1 MQIKPAW
8 IVYIFAS
15 KSCVILS
22 SIVPSSKNRA
32 SSVRGKFGLL
42 MTLFAVVS
50 LPFASAVPSGLT
62 YLDSTWSSLEG
73 DGGELIAMNP
83 NGTILASYHGKDII
97 FFDAT
102 TLERVGSISF
112 DEDISAMK
120 FNPNGSL
127 LAINKRSTVHLK
139 ESIRL
144 IDINEM
150 QVLESSVQADDS
162 FRNIAWSIDGTILA
176 AQGYDGD
183 VEQFRIPS
191 LTLKNTLQEVHVV
204 DVTCIDYRLDGQYIL
219 TGDEAGR
226 WAVWDLQ
233 GQRQGPY
240 REFGQELVDCKFS
253 PDGNDIVFLGEDGN
267 FTSRVFGGAE
277 KHSMLVDGGKEII
290 FSENGNRMH
299 IAFDSGVS
307 SGLYTYNY
315 ETFDPIQNTSFFHTV
330 EDIELLEDN
339 SSRLQS
345 LFVAAGTGEIAVYL
359 RELIPFGYN
368 APGVDLDGDN
378 VPDNLDP
385 DDDGDGVNDDW
396 DDDFGCDAPEGTPCS
411 RYPDLEKI
419 RSLEIILGK
428 EFVVIDSI
436 TLPTEDSSNIRNLS
450 RNSIARDQVISAS
463 ETQRFEDAICQNMDH
478 GDIIDRLKE
487 TIEVSSGE
495 LGDAVVSCNVVSG
508 MELVR
513 DGDSTTQITIAI
525 TTTFEYATTVT
536 LPLNI
541 KLKEQTLPTDGSIAW
556 LAPAHPISLTFRGDG
571 VETEKIPLWWNDG
584 ETIASI
590 TINQVSVKNPTA
602 VDSLLDYALHPFAF
616 LLYLAI
622 VGGALTL
629 LIRKQNEI
637 DFNLD
642 DDEQDEN
649 ELADSDDVISE
660 DIGRFGL
667 TDDKSEDDVGP
678 SRPKPI
684 ENSTKRKVARK
695 ERQTLES
702 SSNSDIKPQKVTK
715 RRKVSSNDI
724 NKSGPITRTKRKRLV
739 STDKSTE
746 EIEPLNSNVEPKL
759 KTRKV
764 KAKSETLEKTV
775 KKRKAVKKS
784 LDESKADTTSDKMLD
799 EDKLQND
806 LVKDFINEE

>member
-1 MQIKPAW
+1 M
-8 IVYIFAS
+8 
-15 KSCVILS
+15 
-22 SIVPSSKNRA
+22 
-32 SSVRGKFGLL
+32 RGQFGLL
-42 MTLFAVVS
+42 VTLFAVVS

-83 NGTILASYHGKDII
+83 NGTILASYHGKDIL
-97 FFDAT
+97 FFNTT
-102 TLERVGSISF
+102 TLDRIGSISF

-120 FNPNGSL
+120 FNQNGSL

-162 FRNIAWSIDGTILA
+162 FRNIAWSVDGTILA

-183 VEQFRIPS
+183 VEQYRIPS

-204 DVTCIDYRLDGQYIL
+204 DVTCIDYRSDGQYIL

-240 REFGQELVDCKFS
+240 REFGQELLDCKFS
-253 PDGNDIVFLGEDGN
+253 PDGNDIVFMGVNGN
-267 FTSRVFGGAE
+267 FASRGFGGSE
-277 KHSMLVDGGKEII
+277 KHSMIVDGGKEII
-290 FSENGNRMH
+290 FSGNGNRMH
-299 IAFDSGVS
+299 VAVESNSFY
-307 SGLYTYNY
+307 GLNTYNY
-315 ETFDPIQNTSFFHTV
+315 ETFDLIQNTTFFHTV
-330 EDIELLEDN
+330 EDIEMLEDS

-345 LFVAAGTGEIAVYL
+345 LYVAAGTGEIAVYL

-368 APGVDLDGDN
+368 SPGVDLDGDN

-411 RYPDLEKI
+411 RYPDLDKI
-419 RSLEIILGK
+419 RNIEIFIGE
-428 EFVVIDSI
+428 EFVVRDSI

-450 RNSIARDQVISAS
+450 RNAIARDQVISAS
-463 ETQRFEDAICQNMDH
+463 ETQLFADAICKNMDH
-478 GDIIDRLKE
+478 GEIIDQLKE
-487 TIEVSSGE
+487 TIEISSGE
-495 LGDAVVSCNVVSG
+495 LGDAVVRCNVVSG
-508 MELVR
+508 MELIR

-525 TTTFEYATTVT
+525 TTTFQYATMVT
-536 LPLNI
+536 LPLDI
-541 KLKEQTLPTDGSIAW
+541 SLKEQTLPTDGSIAW

-584 ETIASI
+584 ETTASI

-602 VDSLLDYALHPFAF
+602 VDSLLDYALHPVAF

-622 VGGALTL
+622 IGGALTL
-629 LIRKQNEI
+629 VIRKQNEI
-637 DFNLD
+637 DFNI
-642 DDEQDEN
+642 DDEEDHEEN
-649 ELADSDDVISE
+649 EIDESENEFFDKPQSVYTDSKDS
-660 DIGRFGL
+660 L
-667 TDDKSEDDVGP
+667 SATKPKSV
-678 SRPKPI
+678 
-684 ENSTKRKVARK
+684 ENSAKRKVTRK
-695 ERQTLES
+695 DRQKRES
-702 SSNSDIKPQKVTK
+702 TTNVDTEPQKVTK
-715 RRKVSSNDI
+715 RRKVSSTDL
-724 NKSGPITRTKRKRLV
+724 NKSGPIMKTKRKRLV
-739 STDKSTE
+739 SADDSNE
-746 EIEPLNSNVEPKL
+746 EIESVDSNEEPRV

-764 KAKSETLEKTV
+764 KAKSEISEKPV
-775 KKRKAVKKS
+775 KKRRAVKKS
-784 LDESKADTTSDKMLD
+784 IDEPATESIYEKKVD
-799 EDKLQND
+799 EEKLQKD
-806 LVKDFINEE
+806 LVKDFIAED

>member
-1 MQIKPAW
+1 M
-8 IVYIFAS
+8 
-15 KSCVILS
+15 
-22 SIVPSSKNRA
+22 
-32 SSVRGKFGLL
+32 RGKFGLL
-42 MTLFAVVS
+42 LTLFAFVS

-73 DGGELIAMNP
+73 DGGELIAINP

-97 FFDAT
+97 FFNAT
-102 TLERVGSISF
+102 TLDRVGSISF
-112 DEDISAMK
+112 DEDISAME

-162 FRNIAWSIDGTILA
+162 FRNIAWSVDGTILA

-183 VEQFRIPS
+183 VEQYRIPS

-240 REFGQELVDCKFS
+240 REFGQELIDCKFS

-299 IAFDSGVS
+299 IAVDSGSS

-315 ETFDPIQNTSFFHTV
+315 ETFDLILNTSFFHV
-330 EDIELLEDN
+330 VKDIEILEDN

-345 LFVAAGTGEIAVYL
+345 VFVAAGTGEIAVYL

-368 APGVDLDGDN
+368 TPGVDLDGDN
-378 VPDNLDP
+378 VPDNLDS
-385 DDDGDGVNDDW
+385 DDDGDGVKDDW

-419 RSLEIILGK
+419 RNLEIFIGK
-428 EFVVIDSI
+428 EFIVRDSI

-463 ETQRFEDAICQNMDH
+463 ETQRFADAICQNMDH
-478 GDIIDRLKE
+478 GDIIDQLKE
-487 TIEVSSGE
+487 TIEISSGE
-495 LGDAVVSCNVVSG
+495 LGDAVDSCNVVSG

-513 DGDSTTQITIAI
+513 DGDSTTQITIVI
-525 TTTFEYATTVT
+525 TTTFQYATMVT
-536 LPLNI
+536 LPLDI
-541 KLKEQTLPTDGSIAW
+541 RLKEQTLPTDGSIAW
-556 LAPAHPISLTFRGDG
+556 LAPAHPISLTFSGDG
-571 VETEKIPLWWNDG
+571 VETAKIPLWWNDG
-584 ETIASI
+584 ETTASI

-602 VDSLLDYALHPFAF
+602 VDSMLDYALHPLAF
-616 LLYLAI
+616 LLYVAI

-637 DFNLD
+637 DFNID
-642 DDEQDEN
+642 DDEDDEN
-649 ELADSDDVISE
+649 ELADSGSTVKEEPESL
-660 DIGRFGL
+660 GL
-667 TDDKSEDDVGP
+667 SDDKPEDDLTP
-678 SRPKPI
+678 TKPKPI

-695 ERQTLES
+695 ERQTTVPPS
-702 SSNSDIKPQKVTK
+702 KRNVNQQKIAK
-715 RRKVSSNDI
+715 RKKVASNDI
-724 NKSGPITRTKRKRLV
+724 NKSGPITKTKRKRLV
-739 STDKSTE
+739 STNNSNE
-746 EIEPLNSNVEPKL
+746 ENENFNSNVKPKV

-764 KAKSETLEKTV
+764 KTKSETSEKPV
-775 KKRKAVKKS
+775 KKRRAVKKS
-784 LDESKADTTSDKMLD
+784 SDESKTGPKVEKMLD

-806 LVKDFINEE
+806 LVNDFIKEE

>member
-1 MQIKPAW
+1 MQIESSR
-8 IVYIFAS
+8 IVYIFHA

-22 SIVPSSKNRA
+22 SPVPSRENRA

-42 MTLFAVVS
+42 LTLFAVVS

-62 YLDSTWSSLEG
+62 YLDSTWSSLDG

-83 NGTILASYHGKDII
+83 NGTILASYHGKDIV
-97 FFDAT
+97 FFNAT
-102 TLERVGSISF
+102 TLEKISIISF

-162 FRNIAWSIDGTILA
+162 FRNIAWSVDGTILA

-183 VEQFRIPS
+183 VEQYRIPS

-290 FSENGNRMH
+290 YSENGNRMH
-299 IAFDSGVS
+299 IAVDSGSS

-315 ETFDPIQNTSFFHTV
+315 ETFDLIQNTSFFHTV
-330 EDIELLEDN
+330 EDVEILEDN

-345 LFVAAGTGEIAVYL
+345 IFVAAGTGEIAVYL

-368 APGVDLDGDN
+368 TPGVDLDGDN

-419 RSLEIILGK
+419 RKVEIFIGK
-428 EFVVIDSI
+428 EFVVRDSI
-436 TLPTEDSSNIRNLS
+436 TLPTEESSNIRNLS

-463 ETQRFEDAICQNMDH
+463 ETQRFADAICQNMDH
-478 GDIIDRLKE
+478 GDIIDQLKE
-487 TIEVSSGE
+487 TIEISSGE
-495 LGDAVVSCNVVSG
+495 LGDAVVSCDIVSG

-525 TTTFEYATTVT
+525 TTTFQYATMVT
-536 LPLNI
+536 LPLDI
-541 KLKEQTLPTDGSIAW
+541 RLKEQTLPTDGSIAW
-556 LAPAHPISLTFRGDG
+556 LAPAHPISLTFSGNG
-571 VETEKIPLWWNDG
+571 VETAKIPLWWNDG
-584 ETIASI
+584 ENTASI

-602 VDSLLDYALHPFAF
+602 VDSLLDYALHPVAF
-616 LLYLAI
+616 FLYLAI
-622 VGGALTL
+622 VGGVLTL

-637 DFNLD
+637 DFNID
-642 DDEQDEN
+642 DDEQDET
-649 ELADSDDVISE
+649 ELADSDDIITKELENINLSA
-660 DIGRFGL
+660 
-667 TDDKSEDDVGP
+667 DKPENDVRP
-678 SRPKPI
+678 TRPKPI

-695 ERQTLES
+695 ERKTSEPS
-702 SSNSDIKPQKVTK
+702 VNRDITSQKVTK
-715 RRKVSSNDI
+715 RRKVTSNEI
-724 NKSGPITRTKRKRLV
+724 NKDGPIMKTKRKRLV
-739 STDKSTE
+739 SSDDTNS
-746 EIEPLNSNVEPKL
+746 EIESSKSNAEPKV

-764 KAKSETLEKTV
+764 KTTSNTSEKPI
-775 KKRKAVKKS
+775 KKRRAVKKN
-784 LDESKADTTSDKMLD
+784 LDESKSDSKVDKMLD

-806 LVKDFINEE
+806 LVKDFIKEE

>member
-1 MQIKPAW
+1 MQIESSR
-8 IVYIFAS
+8 IVYIFHA

-22 SIVPSSKNRA
+22 SPVPSRDNRA

-42 MTLFAVVS
+42 LTLFAVVS

-83 NGTILASYHGKDII
+83 NGTILASYHGNDII
-97 FFDAT
+97 FFNAT
-102 TLERVGSISF
+102 TLEKIGIISF

-162 FRNIAWSIDGTILA
+162 FRNIAWSVDGTILA

-183 VEQFRIPS
+183 VEQYRIPS

-204 DVTCIDYRLDGQYIL
+204 DVTCIDYRFDGQYIL

-290 FSENGNRMH
+290 YSENGNRMH
-299 IAFDSGVS
+299 IAVDSGSS

-315 ETFDPIQNTSFFHTV
+315 ETFDLIQNTSFFHTV
-330 EDIELLEDN
+330 EDVEILEDN

-345 LFVAAGTGEIAVYL
+345 IFVAAGTGEIAVYL

-368 APGVDLDGDN
+368 TPGVDLDGDN

-419 RSLEIILGK
+419 RKVEIFIGK
-428 EFVVIDSI
+428 EFVVRDSI
-436 TLPTEDSSNIRNLS
+436 TLPTEESSNIRNLS

-463 ETQRFEDAICQNMDH
+463 ETQRFADAICQNMDH
-478 GDIIDRLKE
+478 GDIIDQLKE
-487 TIEVSSGE
+487 TIEISSGE
-495 LGDAVVSCNVVSG
+495 LGDAVVSCDIVSG

-525 TTTFEYATTVT
+525 TTTFQYATMVT
-536 LPLNI
+536 LPLDI
-541 KLKEQTLPTDGSIAW
+541 RLKEQTLPTDGSIAW
-556 LAPAHPISLTFRGDG
+556 LAPAHPISLTFSGDG
-571 VETEKIPLWWNDG
+571 VETAKIPLWWNDG
-584 ETIASI
+584 ENTASI

-602 VDSLLDYALHPFAF
+602 VDSLLDYALHPVAF
-616 LLYLAI
+616 FLYLAI
-622 VGGALTL
+622 VGGVLTL

-637 DFNLD
+637 DFNID
-642 DDEQDEN
+642 DDEQDET
-649 ELADSDDVISE
+649 ELADSDDIITEEPENFNLSA
-660 DIGRFGL
+660 
-667 TDDKSEDDVGP
+667 DKPENDVRP
-678 SRPKPI
+678 TRPKPI

-695 ERQTLES
+695 ERKTSEPS
-702 SSNSDIKPQKVTK
+702 VNRDITSQKVTK
-715 RRKVSSNDI
+715 RRKVTSNEI
-724 NKSGPITRTKRKRLV
+724 NKDGPIMKTKRKRLV
-739 STDKSTE
+739 SSDDTKG
-746 EIEPLNSNVEPKL
+746 EIESSKSNAEPKV

-764 KAKSETLEKTV
+764 KTTSKTSEKPI
-775 KKRKAVKKS
+775 KKRRAVKKN
-784 LDESKADTTSDKMLD
+784 LDESKTDSKVDKMLD

-806 LVKDFINEE
+806 LVKDFIKEE

>member
-1 MQIKPAW
+1 M
-8 IVYIFAS
+8 
-15 KSCVILS
+15 
-22 SIVPSSKNRA
+22 
-32 SSVRGKFGLL
+32 RGKFGLL
-42 MTLFAVVS
+42 LTILGIVS

-102 TLERVGSISF
+102 TLDRVGSISF

-162 FRNIAWSIDGTILA
+162 FRNIEWSVDGTILA

-183 VEQFRIPS
+183 VEQYRIPS

-204 DVTCIDYRLDGQYIL
+204 DVTCIDYRLDGQYVL

-233 GQRQGPY
+233 GQRQGSY

-277 KHSMLVDGGKEII
+277 KHSMLVDGGMEIM

-299 IAFDSGVS
+299 IAVDSGSS
-307 SGLYTYNY
+307 SGLNTYNY
-315 ETFDPIQNTSFFHTV
+315 ETFDLIQNTSFFHTV
-330 EDIELLEDN
+330 EDIEILEGD

-345 LFVAAGTGEIAVYL
+345 IFVAAGTGEIAVYL
-359 RELIPFGYN
+359 RELIPFGYS

-419 RSLEIILGK
+419 RNLEIIIGK
-428 EFVVIDSI
+428 EFVVRDSI

-463 ETQRFEDAICQNMDH
+463 ETQRFADAICQNMDH
-478 GDIIDRLKE
+478 GDIIDQLKE
-487 TIEVSSGE
+487 TIEISSGE
-495 LGDAVVSCNVVSG
+495 LGDAVVSCSVVSG
-508 MELVR
+508 MELIR

-525 TTTFEYATTVT
+525 TTTFQYATMVT
-536 LPLNI
+536 LPLDI
-541 KLKEQTLPTDGSIAW
+541 KLSEQTLPTDGSIAW
-556 LAPAHPISLTFRGDG
+556 LAPAHPISLTFSGDG
-571 VETEKIPLWWNDG
+571 VETAKIPLWWNDG
-584 ETIASI
+584 ETAASI

-602 VDSLLDYALHPFAF
+602 VDSLVDYALHPLAF
-616 LLYLAI
+616 MLYLAI
-622 VGGALTL
+622 LGGALTL

-637 DFNLD
+637 DFNID
-642 DDEQDEN
+642 DDETDED
-649 ELADSDDVISE
+649 ELDDSEDVITEETKRLDLSN
-660 DIGRFGL
+660 
-667 TDDKSEDDVGP
+667 DKSEDDVRP
-678 SRPKPI
+678 SKPKPI
-684 ENSTKRKVARK
+684 ENSTKRKASRR
-695 ERQTLES
+695 ERQKIEF
-702 SSNSDIKPQKVTK
+702 SSNRDINSQKVTK
-715 RRKVSSNDI
+715 RRKVTSDDI
-724 NKSGPITRTKRKRLV
+724 NKSGPITKTKRKRLV
-739 STDKSTE
+739 SNEYSNE
-746 EIEPLNSNVEPKL
+746 EIEPINSNIESKV

-764 KAKSETLEKTV
+764 KTKIEISDKTV
-775 KKRKAVKKS
+775 KKRRAVKKS
-784 LDESKADTTSDKMLD
+784 LDESETDVKVDKKLD

-806 LVKDFINEE
+806 LVKDFIREE

>member
-1 MQIKPAW
+1 M
-8 IVYIFAS
+8 AS

-22 SIVPSSKNRA
+22 SPVPSSKNRA

-42 MTLFAVVS
+42 LTLFAVVS

-73 DGGELIAMNP
+73 DGGELIAINP

-97 FFDAT
+97 FFNAT

-127 LAINKRSTVHLK
+127 LAVNKRSTVHLK

-162 FRNIAWSIDGTILA
+162 FRNIAWSVDGTILA

-183 VEQFRIPS
+183 VEQYRIPS

-267 FTSRVFGGAE
+267 FTARVFGGAE
-277 KHSMLVDGGKEII
+277 KHSMMVDGGKEII

-299 IAFDSGVS
+299 IAVDSGSS

-315 ETFDPIQNTSFFHTV
+315 EIFDLMQSTSFFHTV
-330 EDIELLEDN
+330 EDVEILEDN

-345 LFVAAGTGEIAVYL
+345 IFVAAGTGEIAVYL
-359 RELIPFGYN
+359 RELVPFGYN
-368 APGVDLDGDN
+368 TPGVDLDGDN

-419 RSLEIILGK
+419 RNLEIFIGK
-428 EFVVIDSI
+428 EFVVRDSI

-463 ETQRFEDAICQNMDH
+463 ETQRFADSICQNMDH
-478 GDIIDRLKE
+478 GDIIDQLKE
-487 TIEVSSGE
+487 TIEISSGE
-495 LGDAVVSCNVVSG
+495 LGDAVVSCKVVSG

-525 TTTFEYATTVT
+525 TTTFQYATMVT
-536 LPLNI
+536 LPLDI
-541 KLKEQTLPTDGSIAW
+541 RLKEQTLPTDGSIAW
-556 LAPAHPISLTFRGDG
+556 LAPAHPISLTFSGDG
-571 VETEKIPLWWNDG
+571 VETANIPLWWNDG
-584 ETIASI
+584 ETTASI

-602 VDSLLDYALHPFAF
+602 VDSLLDYALHPLAF

-622 VGGALTL
+622 VAGALTL

-637 DFNLD
+637 DFNID

-649 ELADSDDVISE
+649 ELVDSDDVISE
-660 DIGRFGL
+660 ELENFDSNN
-667 TDDKSEDDVGP
+667 DKSEDEVRP
-678 SRPKPI
+678 TKPKPI
-684 ENSTKRKVARK
+684 ENSTKRKIARK
-695 ERQTLES
+695 ERQTIES
-702 SSNSDIKPQKVTK
+702 PSNRDINPQKATK
-715 RRKVSSNDI
+715 RRKVSSKDI
-724 NKSGPITRTKRKRLV
+724 NKSGPITKTKRKRLV
-739 STDKSTE
+739 STDTLNE
-746 EIEPLNSNVEPKL
+746 EIESLNSNVEPKM

-764 KAKSETLEKTV
+764 KTKTETSEKPV
-775 KKRKAVKKS
+775 KKRRAVKKN
-784 LDESKADTTSDKMLD
+784 LDESKTDSNDDKMLD

-806 LVKDFINEE
+806 LVKDFIKEE

>member
-1 MQIKPAW
+1 M
-8 IVYIFAS
+8 
-15 KSCVILS
+15 
-22 SIVPSSKNRA
+22 
-32 SSVRGKFGLL
+32 RGQFGLL
-42 MTLFAVVS
+42 VTLFAVVS

-83 NGTILASYHGKDII
+83 NGTILASYHGKDIL
-97 FFDAT
+97 FFNTT
-102 TLERVGSISF
+102 TLDRIGSISF

-162 FRNIAWSIDGTILA
+162 FRNIAWSVDGTILA

-183 VEQFRIPS
+183 VEQYRIPS

-204 DVTCIDYRLDGQYIL
+204 DVTCIDYRSDGQYIL

-240 REFGQELVDCKFS
+240 REFGQELLDCKFS
-253 PDGNDIVFLGEDGN
+253 PDGNDIVFMGVDGN
-267 FTSRVFGGAE
+267 FASRGFGGSE
-277 KHSMLVDGGKEII
+277 KHSMIVDGGKEII
-290 FSENGNRMH
+290 FSGNGNRMH
-299 IAFDSGVS
+299 VAVESNSFY
-307 SGLYTYNY
+307 GLNTYNY
-315 ETFDPIQNTSFFHTV
+315 ETFDLIQNTTFFHTV
-330 EDIELLEDN
+330 EDIEMLEDS

-345 LFVAAGTGEIAVYL
+345 LYVAAGTGEIAVYL

-368 APGVDLDGDN
+368 SPGVDLDGDN

-411 RYPDLEKI
+411 RYPDLDKI
-419 RSLEIILGK
+419 RNIEIFIGE
-428 EFVVIDSI
+428 EFVVRDSI

-450 RNSIARDQVISAS
+450 RNAIARDQVISAS
-463 ETQRFEDAICQNMDH
+463 ETQLFADAICKNMDH
-478 GDIIDRLKE
+478 GDIIDQLKE
-487 TIEVSSGE
+487 TIEISSGE
-495 LGDAVVSCNVVSG
+495 LGDAVVRCNVVSG
-508 MELVR
+508 MELIR

-525 TTTFEYATTVT
+525 TTTFQYATMVT
-536 LPLNI
+536 LPLDI
-541 KLKEQTLPTDGSIAW
+541 SLKEQTLPTDGSIAW

-584 ETIASI
+584 ETTASI

-602 VDSLLDYALHPFAF
+602 VDSLLDYALHPVAF

-622 VGGALTL
+622 IGGALTL
-629 LIRKQNEI
+629 VIRKQNEI
-637 DFNLD
+637 DFNI
-642 DDEQDEN
+642 DDEEDHEEN
-649 ELADSDDVISE
+649 EIDESEHEFFDKPQSVYTDSKDS
-660 DIGRFGL
+660 L
-667 TDDKSEDDVGP
+667 SATKPKSV
-678 SRPKPI
+678 
-684 ENSTKRKVARK
+684 ENSAKRKVTRK
-695 ERQTLES
+695 DRQKRES
-702 SSNSDIKPQKVTK
+702 TTNVDTEPQKVTK
-715 RRKVSSNDI
+715 RRKVSSTDL
-724 NKSGPITRTKRKRLV
+724 NKSGPIMKTKRKRLV
-739 STDKSTE
+739 SADDSNE
-746 EIEPLNSNVEPKL
+746 EIESVGSNEEPRV

-764 KAKSETLEKTV
+764 KAKSEISEKPV
-775 KKRKAVKKS
+775 KKRRAVKKS
-784 LDESKADTTSDKMLD
+784 IDEPATESIYEKKVD
-799 EDKLQND
+799 EEKLQKD
-806 LVKDFINEE
+806 LVKDFIAED

>member
-1 MQIKPAW
+1 M
-8 IVYIFAS
+8 
-15 KSCVILS
+15 
-22 SIVPSSKNRA
+22 R
-32 SSVRGKFGLL
+32 RKFGLL
-42 MTLFAVVS
+42 LTLFAIVS

-102 TLERVGSISF
+102 TLERTGTISF

-127 LAINKRSTVHLK
+127 LAVNKRSTVHLK

-162 FRNIAWSIDGTILA
+162 FRNIAWSVDGTILA

-183 VEQFRIPS
+183 VEQYRIPS

-240 REFGQELVDCKFS
+240 REFGQELFDCKFS
-253 PDGNDIVFLGEDGN
+253 PDGNDLVFLGEDGN
-267 FTSRVFGGAE
+267 FTARIFGGAE
-277 KHSMLVDGGKEII
+277 KHSMLVEGGKEII
-290 FSENGNRMH
+290 FSKNGNRMH
-299 IAFDSGVS
+299 IAVDRGSS

-315 ETFDPIQNTSFFHTV
+315 ETFDLTQNTSFFHTV
-330 EDIELLEDN
+330 EDIEILEDN

-345 LFVAAGTGEIAVYL
+345 IFVAAGTGEIAVYL

-419 RSLEIILGK
+419 RNLEIFIGK
-428 EFVVIDSI
+428 EFVVRDSI

-463 ETQRFEDAICQNMDH
+463 ETQRFADAICQNMDH
-478 GDIIDRLKE
+478 GDIVDQLKD
-487 TIEVSSGE
+487 TIEISSGE
-495 LGDAVVSCNVVSG
+495 LGDAVVSCEVVSG

-525 TTTFEYATTVT
+525 TTTFQYATMVT
-536 LPLNI
+536 LPLDI
-541 KLKEQTLPTDGSIAW
+541 RLSEQTLPTDGAIAW
-556 LAPAHPISLTFRGDG
+556 LAPAHPISLTFSGDG
-571 VETEKIPLWWNDG
+571 VETAKIPLWWNDG
-584 ETIASI
+584 ETTASI

-602 VDSLLDYALHPFAF
+602 VDSLLDYALHPLAF

-622 VGGALTL
+622 VGGVLTL

-637 DFNLD
+637 DFNID

-649 ELADSDDVISE
+649 ELADSE
-660 DIGRFGL
+660 DEIIEETRSFDLRDGN
-667 TDDKSEDDVGP
+667 SEDDVRP
-678 SRPKPI
+678 TKPKPI

-695 ERQTLES
+695 ERQSIES
-702 SSNSDIKPQKVTK
+702 SSNIDIKPQKITK
-715 RRKVSSNDI
+715 RRKVASNDI
-724 NKSGPITRTKRKRLV
+724 NKSGPITKTKRKRLV
-739 STDKSTE
+739 STDNSKE
-746 EIEPLNSNVEPKL
+746 VIEPFKSNAEPKV

-764 KAKSETLEKTV
+764 KAKSEASEKPV
-775 KKRKAVKKS
+775 KKRRAVKKS
-784 LDESKADTTSDKMLD
+784 LDESQTDSKGDKILD

-806 LVKDFINEE
+806 LVKDFIKEE

>member
-1 MQIKPAW
+1 M
-8 IVYIFAS
+8 
-15 KSCVILS
+15 
-22 SIVPSSKNRA
+22 NRA
-32 SSVRGKFGLL
+32 GSVRGKYGLL
-42 MTLFAVVS
+42 LTLFAVLS

-102 TLERVGSISF
+102 TLERIGSISF

-127 LAINKRSTVHLK
+127 LAVNKRSTVHLK

-150 QVLESSVQADDS
+150 QILESSVQADDS
-162 FRNIAWSIDGTILA
+162 FRNIAWSVDGTILA

-183 VEQFRIPS
+183 VEQYRIPS

-240 REFGQELVDCKFS
+240 REFGQELIDCKFS

-277 KHSMLVDGGKEII
+277 KHSMLVDGGNEII

-299 IAFDSGVS
+299 IAFDSGRS

-315 ETFDPIQNTSFFHTV
+315 ETFDLIQNTSFFHAV
-330 EDIELLEDN
+330 EDVEILEDN

-345 LFVAAGTGEIAVYL
+345 IFVAAGTGEIAVYL

-368 APGVDLDGDN
+368 NPGVDLDGDN

-419 RSLEIILGK
+419 RNLEIFIGK
-428 EFVVIDSI
+428 EFVVRDSI

-463 ETQRFEDAICQNMDH
+463 ETQRFADAICHNMDH
-478 GDIIDRLKE
+478 GDIIDQLKE
-487 TIEVSSGE
+487 TIEISSGE

-525 TTTFEYATTVT
+525 TTTFQYATMVT
-536 LPLNI
+536 LPLDI

-556 LAPAHPISLTFRGDG
+556 LAPAHPISLTFSGDG

-584 ETIASI
+584 ETTASI

-602 VDSLLDYALHPFAF
+602 VDSLLDYALHPLAF

-637 DFNLD
+637 DFNID

-649 ELADSDDVISE
+649 ELSDSDDAITEELGGFDLS
-660 DIGRFGL
+660 
-667 TDDKSEDDVGP
+667 DDKSEDDGRP
-678 SRPKPI
+678 TKPKPI

-695 ERQTLES
+695 ERQTIES
-702 SSNSDIKPQKVTK
+702 SSNRDNNPQKVTK
-715 RRKVSSNDI
+715 RRKVASNDI
-724 NKSGPITRTKRKRLV
+724 NKSGPIKKTKRKRLV
-739 STDKSTE
+739 STDNSNE
-746 EIEPLNSNVEPKL
+746 EIEPSTSNVEPKL

-764 KAKSETLEKTV
+764 KAKSETSEKTV
-775 KKRKAVKKS
+775 KKRRAVKKS
-784 LDESKADTTSDKMLD
+784 LDESKPDSKGDKMLD

-806 LVKDFINEE
+806 FVKDFIKEE

>member
-1 MQIKPAW
+1 M
-8 IVYIFAS
+8 
-15 KSCVILS
+15 
-22 SIVPSSKNRA
+22 
-32 SSVRGKFGLL
+32 RGKFGLL
-42 MTLFAVVS
+42 LTLFAVVS

-127 LAINKRSTVHLK
+127 LAVNKRSTVHLK

-150 QVLESSVQADDS
+150 QVLESSVQADDN
-162 FRNIAWSIDGTILA
+162 FRNIAWSVDGTILA

-183 VEQFRIPS
+183 VEQYRIPS

-277 KHSMLVDGGKEII
+277 KHSMLVDGGNEII

-299 IAFDSGVS
+299 IAVDSGRS

-315 ETFDPIQNTSFFHTV
+315 ETFDLIQNTSFFHAV
-330 EDIELLEDN
+330 EDVEILEDN

-345 LFVAAGTGEIAVYL
+345 IFVAAGTGEIAVYL

-368 APGVDLDGDN
+368 NPGVDLDGDN

-419 RSLEIILGK
+419 RNLEIFIGK
-428 EFVVIDSI
+428 EFVVRDSI

-463 ETQRFEDAICQNMDH
+463 ETQRFADAICHNMDH
-478 GDIIDRLKE
+478 GDIIDQLKE
-487 TIEVSSGE
+487 TIEISSGE

-525 TTTFEYATTVT
+525 TTTFQYATMVT
-536 LPLNI
+536 LPLDI

-556 LAPAHPISLTFRGDG
+556 LAPAHPISLTFNGDG

-584 ETIASI
+584 ETTASI

-602 VDSLLDYALHPFAF
+602 VDSLLDYALHPLAF

-637 DFNLD
+637 DFNID

-649 ELADSDDVISE
+649 ELSDSDDAIAE
-660 DIGRFGL
+660 EPGGFDLI
-667 TDDKSEDDVGP
+667 DDKSEDDGRP
-678 SRPKPI
+678 TKPKPI
-684 ENSTKRKVARK
+684 ENSTKRKVTRK
-695 ERQTLES
+695 QRQTIES
-702 SSNSDIKPQKVTK
+702 SSNRDNNPQKVTK
-715 RRKVSSNDI
+715 RRKVASNDI
-724 NKSGPITRTKRKRLV
+724 NKSGPIKKTKRKRLV
-739 STDKSTE
+739 STDNSNE
-746 EIEPLNSNVEPKL
+746 EIEPSTSNVEPKL

-764 KAKSETLEKTV
+764 KAKSETSEKTV
-775 KKRKAVKKS
+775 KKRRAVKKS
-784 LDESKADTTSDKMLD
+784 LDESKPDSKGDKMLD

-806 LVKDFINEE
+806 LVKDFIKEE

>member
-1 MQIKPAW
+1 M
-8 IVYIFAS
+8 
-15 KSCVILS
+15 
-22 SIVPSSKNRA
+22 
-32 SSVRGKFGLL
+32 RGQFGLL
-42 MTLFAVVS
+42 VTLFAVVS

-83 NGTILASYHGKDII
+83 NGTILASYHGKDIL
-97 FFDAT
+97 FFNTT
-102 TLERVGSISF
+102 TLDRIGSISF

-162 FRNIAWSIDGTILA
+162 FRNIAWSVDGTILA

-183 VEQFRIPS
+183 VEQYRIPS

-204 DVTCIDYRLDGQYIL
+204 DVTCIDYRSDGQYIL

-240 REFGQELVDCKFS
+240 REFGQELLDCKFS
-253 PDGNDIVFLGEDGN
+253 PDGNDIVFMGVDGN
-267 FTSRVFGGAE
+267 FASRGFGGSE
-277 KHSMLVDGGKEII
+277 KHSMIVDGGKEII
-290 FSENGNRMH
+290 FSGNGNRMH
-299 IAFDSGVS
+299 VAVESNSFY
-307 SGLYTYNY
+307 GLNTYNY
-315 ETFDPIQNTSFFHTV
+315 ETFDLIQNTTFFHTV
-330 EDIELLEDN
+330 EDIEMLEDS

-345 LFVAAGTGEIAVYL
+345 LYVAAGTGEIAVYL

-368 APGVDLDGDN
+368 SPGVDLDGDN

-411 RYPDLEKI
+411 RYPDLDKI
-419 RSLEIILGK
+419 RNIEIFIGE
-428 EFVVIDSI
+428 EFVVRDSI

-450 RNSIARDQVISAS
+450 RNAIARDQVISAS
-463 ETQRFEDAICQNMDH
+463 ETQLFADAICKNMDH
-478 GDIIDRLKE
+478 GDIIDQLKE
-487 TIEVSSGE
+487 TIEISSGE
-495 LGDAVVSCNVVSG
+495 LGDAVVRCNVVSG
-508 MELVR
+508 MELIR

-525 TTTFEYATTVT
+525 TTTFQYATMVT
-536 LPLNI
+536 LPLDI
-541 KLKEQTLPTDGSIAW
+541 SLKEQTLPTDGSIAW

-584 ETIASI
+584 ETTASI

-602 VDSLLDYALHPFAF
+602 VDSLLDYALHPVAF

-622 VGGALTL
+622 IGGALTL
-629 LIRKQNEI
+629 VIRKQNEI
-637 DFNLD
+637 DFNI
-642 DDEQDEN
+642 DDEEDHEEN
-649 ELADSDDVISE
+649 EIDESE
-660 DIGRFGL
+660 DEFFDKPQSVY
-667 TDDKSEDDVGP
+667 TDSKDSLSATKPKSV
-678 SRPKPI
+678 
-684 ENSTKRKVARK
+684 ENSAKRKVTRK
-695 ERQTLES
+695 DRQKRES
-702 SSNSDIKPQKVTK
+702 TTNVDTEPQKVTK
-715 RRKVSSNDI
+715 RRKVSSTDL
-724 NKSGPITRTKRKRLV
+724 NKSGPIMKTKRKRLV
-739 STDKSTE
+739 SADDSNE
-746 EIEPLNSNVEPKL
+746 EIESVGSNEEPRV

-764 KAKSETLEKTV
+764 KAKSEISEKPV
-775 KKRKAVKKS
+775 KKRRAVKKS
-784 LDESKADTTSDKMLD
+784 IDEPATESIYEKKVD
-799 EDKLQND
+799 EEKLQKD
-806 LVKDFINEE
+806 LVKDFIAED

>member
-1 MQIKPAW
+1 M
-8 IVYIFAS
+8 
-15 KSCVILS
+15 
-22 SIVPSSKNRA
+22 
-32 SSVRGKFGLL
+32 RGQFGLL
-42 MTLFAVVS
+42 VTLFAVVS

-83 NGTILASYHGKDII
+83 NGTILASYHGKDIL
-97 FFDAT
+97 FFNTT
-102 TLERVGSISF
+102 TLDRIGSISF

-162 FRNIAWSIDGTILA
+162 FRNIAWSVDGTILA

-183 VEQFRIPS
+183 VEQYRIPS

-204 DVTCIDYRLDGQYIL
+204 DVTCIDYRSDGQYIL

-240 REFGQELVDCKFS
+240 REFGQELLDCKFS
-253 PDGNDIVFLGEDGN
+253 PDGNDIVFMGVDGN
-267 FTSRVFGGAE
+267 FASRGFGGSE
-277 KHSMLVDGGKEII
+277 KHSMIVDGGKEII
-290 FSENGNRMH
+290 FSGNGNRMH
-299 IAFDSGVS
+299 VAVESNSFY
-307 SGLYTYNY
+307 GLNTYNY
-315 ETFDPIQNTSFFHTV
+315 ETFDLIQNTTFFHTV
-330 EDIELLEDN
+330 EDIEMLEDS

-345 LFVAAGTGEIAVYL
+345 LYVAAGTGEIAVYL

-368 APGVDLDGDN
+368 SPGVDLDGDN

-411 RYPDLEKI
+411 RYPDLDKI
-419 RSLEIILGK
+419 RNIEIFIGE
-428 EFVVIDSI
+428 EFVVRDSI

-450 RNSIARDQVISAS
+450 RNAIARDQVISAS
-463 ETQRFEDAICQNMDH
+463 ETQLFADAICKNMDH
-478 GDIIDRLKE
+478 GDIIDQLKE
-487 TIEVSSGE
+487 TIEISSGE
-495 LGDAVVSCNVVSG
+495 LGDAVVRCNVVSG
-508 MELVR
+508 MELIR

-525 TTTFEYATTVT
+525 TTTFQYATMVT
-536 LPLNI
+536 LPLDI
-541 KLKEQTLPTDGSIAW
+541 SLKEQTLPTDGSIAW

-584 ETIASI
+584 ETTASI

-602 VDSLLDYALHPFAF
+602 VDSLLDYALHPVAF

-622 VGGALTL
+622 IGGALTL
-629 LIRKQNEI
+629 VIRKQNEI
-637 DFNLD
+637 DFNI
-642 DDEQDEN
+642 DDEEDHEEN
-649 ELADSDDVISE
+649 EIDESEHEFFDKPQSVYTDSKDS
-660 DIGRFGL
+660 L
-667 TDDKSEDDVGP
+667 SATKPKSV
-678 SRPKPI
+678 
-684 ENSTKRKVARK
+684 ENSAKRKVTRK
-695 ERQTLES
+695 DRQKRES
-702 SSNSDIKPQKVTK
+702 TTNVDTEPQKVTK
-715 RRKVSSNDI
+715 RRKVSSTDL
-724 NKSGPITRTKRKRLV
+724 NKSGPIMKTKRKRLV
-739 STDKSTE
+739 SADDSNE
-746 EIEPLNSNVEPKL
+746 EIEPVGSNEEPRV

-764 KAKSETLEKTV
+764 KAKSEISEKPV
-775 KKRKAVKKS
+775 KKRRAVKKS
-784 LDESKADTTSDKMLD
+784 IDEPATESIYEKKVD
-799 EDKLQND
+799 EEKLQKD
-806 LVKDFINEE
+806 LVKDFIAED

>member
-1 MQIKPAW
+1 M
-8 IVYIFAS
+8 
-15 KSCVILS
+15 
-22 SIVPSSKNRA
+22 
-32 SSVRGKFGLL
+32 RGQFGLL
-42 MTLFAVVS
+42 VTLFAVVS

-83 NGTILASYHGKDII
+83 NGTILASYHGKDIL
-97 FFDAT
+97 FFNTT
-102 TLERVGSISF
+102 TLDRIGSISF

-162 FRNIAWSIDGTILA
+162 FRNIAWSVDGTILA

-183 VEQFRIPS
+183 VEQYRIPS

-204 DVTCIDYRLDGQYIL
+204 DVTCIDYRSDGQYIL

-240 REFGQELVDCKFS
+240 REFGQELLDCKFS
-253 PDGNDIVFLGEDGN
+253 PDGNDIVFMGVDGN
-267 FTSRVFGGAE
+267 FASRGFGGSE
-277 KHSMLVDGGKEII
+277 KHSMIVDGGKEII
-290 FSENGNRMH
+290 FSGNGNRMH
-299 IAFDSGVS
+299 VAVESNSFY
-307 SGLYTYNY
+307 GLNTYNY
-315 ETFDPIQNTSFFHTV
+315 ETFDLIQNTTFFHTV
-330 EDIELLEDN
+330 EDIEMLEDS

-345 LFVAAGTGEIAVYL
+345 LYVAAGTGEIAVYL

-368 APGVDLDGDN
+368 SPGVDLDGDN

-411 RYPDLEKI
+411 RYPDLDKI
-419 RSLEIILGK
+419 RNIEIFIGE
-428 EFVVIDSI
+428 EFVVRDSI

-450 RNSIARDQVISAS
+450 RNAIARDQVISAS
-463 ETQRFEDAICQNMDH
+463 ETQLFADAICKNMDH
-478 GDIIDRLKE
+478 GDIIDQLKE
-487 TIEVSSGE
+487 TIEISSGE
-495 LGDAVVSCNVVSG
+495 LGDAVVRCNVVSG
-508 MELVR
+508 MELIR

-525 TTTFEYATTVT
+525 TTTFQYATMVT
-536 LPLNI
+536 LPLDI
-541 KLKEQTLPTDGSIAW
+541 SLKEQTLPTDGSIAW

-584 ETIASI
+584 ETTASI

-602 VDSLLDYALHPFAF
+602 VDSLLDYALHPVAF

-622 VGGALTL
+622 IGGALTL
-629 LIRKQNEI
+629 VIRKQNEI
-637 DFNLD
+637 DFNI
-642 DDEQDEN
+642 DDEEDHEEN
-649 ELADSDDVISE
+649 EIDESE
-660 DIGRFGL
+660 DEFFDKPQSVY
-667 TDDKSEDDVGP
+667 TDSKDSLSATKPKSV
-678 SRPKPI
+678 
-684 ENSTKRKVARK
+684 ENSAKRKVTRK
-695 ERQTLES
+695 DRQKRES
-702 SSNSDIKPQKVTK
+702 TTNVDTEPQKVTK
-715 RRKVSSNDI
+715 RRKVSSTDL
-724 NKSGPITRTKRKRLV
+724 NKSGPIMKTKRKRLV
-739 STDKSTE
+739 SADDSNE
-746 EIEPLNSNVEPKL
+746 EIEPVGSNEEPRV

-764 KAKSETLEKTV
+764 KAKSEISEKPV
-775 KKRKAVKKS
+775 KKRRAVKKS
-784 LDESKADTTSDKMLD
+784 IDEPATESIYEKKVD
-799 EDKLQND
+799 EEKLQKD
-806 LVKDFINEE
+806 LVKDFIAED